1 MHVVLGMPRARRGR
15 QECKWIALFLGVLA
29 LVTIVL
35 LAFVYGPAYWA
46 YASYQPQKGD
56 VIFQSLPFSR
66 IVTAIEGATDSPLS
80 HCGIVAREEGRWVVY
95 EALGPVGPTPLGDFI
110 ARGRNRAFLVK
121 RLRSAEQP
129 LVPPMLAAV
138 RALRGRPYDE
148 RYRLD
153 DDREAVYCSELVWFA
168 YRDATA
174 GKSLGKLVTLGELN
188 WQPYQELIE
197 KIEKAPPPV
206 DRELITPR
214 DLARARQLETA
225 FSFGY

>member
-1 MHVVLGMPRARRGR
+1 MNVVVGMPRARRIRHEG
-15 QECKWIALFLGVLA
+15 KWIALVLGVLS

-35 LAFVYGPAYWA
+35 LLFIYGPAYWA
-46 YASYQPQKGD
+46 YASYQPQEGD

-80 HCGIVAREEGRWVVY
+80 HCGIVAREDDRWVVY
-95 EALGPVGPTPLGDFI
+95 EAIGPVGPSPLGDYI

-121 RLRSAEQP
+121 RLRSVEQP
-129 LVPPMLAAV
+129 HIPEMLAAV

-153 DDREAVYCSELVWFA
+153 DDHA
-168 YRDATA
+168 YRDATG

-197 KIEKAPPPV
+197 QIEKAPPPL

-225 FSFGY
+225 FSYGY